1 MDGNPVIQS
10 YAYLLAHAPEF
21 VRYGSK
27 PKREIGIDPA
37 LAGKIEKH
45 LRCFEEAVQYPPNQ
59 VFLGNL
65 HPEDLATRP
74 TPWWQNPVAD
84 AKRDGAYGPF
94 LDQLEIYGFLKAVD
108 QFDLVWF
115 SPEFTG
121 CLVERIQ
128 NHPLVFPAD
137 VANLSQGHPIDK
149 IRSKIEN
156 EKSLPLFYQGE
167 LIGAIHRA
175 HDDDEALQADV
186 LLENLV
192 TKASGAL
199 AVRALLKRSGI
210 GPEAID
216 YILSCS
222 EEAVGDRYQRGGGNM
237 AKAVGEA
244 CGLINAT
251 GSDVKAFCAGPVYAI
266 VHAAS
271 LVKAGVFDRVIVF
284 GGGCQCKLG
293 MKFAG
298 HLKHDMPIL
307 EDVLASM
314 AFLITKDD
322 GVSPVIRL
330 ESVGKHK
337 IGDGSSQQ
345 DIFTS
350 LVVRPLEKLGM
361 KMTDVDKIATELH
374 NPEVT
379 LPQGS
384 GNVPLNNYKMIA
396 ALAVMRK
403 EIGRGDM
410 EQFIAR
416 HGMPGFSPTQGHIP
430 AAVPYLGHAADAMA
444 AGIINNA
451 LFVAKGS
458 LFLGRMSRLSDGLS
472 FFLEKNNGTS
482 DTNKS
487 E

>member
-1 MDGNPVIQS
+1 MGKNPVVQS

-27 PKREIGIDPA
+27 PRREIGGDPT
-37 LAGKIEKH
+37 LADKINQH
-45 LRCFEEAVQYPPNQ
+45 LRSFEDAVCYPPNQ

-65 HPEDLATRP
+65 HPEDLAARP
-74 TPWWQNPVAD
+74 NPWWRNPVED

-94 LDQLEIYGFLKAVD
+94 LDQLEFYGFLRAVD

-115 SPEFTG
+115 TPEFTRR
-121 CLVERIQ
+121 LAEAIQ
-128 NHPLVFPAD
+128 NHPLAFPAD
-137 VANLSQGHPIDK
+137 IANLGQGYSIDK
-149 IRSKIEN
+149 IRARIEH
-156 EKSLPLFYQGE
+156 EKSLAFFYKGE

-192 TKASGAL
+192 TKASGTL
-199 AVRALLKRSGI
+199 AVRALLQRSGI
-210 GPEAID
+210 RPEAVD
-216 YILSCS
+216 YVLSCS
-222 EEAVGDRYQRGGGNM
+222 EEAVGDRYQRGGGNL

-244 CGLINAT
+244 CGLVNAT
-251 GSDVKAFCAGPVYAI
+251 GSDVKAFCAAPVYAI
-266 VHAAS
+266 VHAGS

-307 EDVLASM
+307 EDVLAGM
-314 AFLITKDD
+314 AFLVTADD
-322 GVSPVIRL
+322 GRSPVIRL
-330 ESVGKHK
+330 ESVGRHK

-345 DIFTS
+345 EIFTS
-350 LVVRPLEKLGM
+350 LVVRPLEKMGM
-361 KMTDVDKIATELH
+361 KMTGVDKIATELH

-384 GNVPLNNYKMIA
+384 GNVPLNNYKLMA

-403 EIGRGDM
+403 EIERSDM
-410 EQFIAR
+410 EGFIASR
-416 HGMPGFSPTQGHIP
+416 GMPGFSPTQGHVP
-430 AAVPYLGHAADAMA
+430 AAVPYLGHAAEAMA
-444 AGIINNA
+444 AGKIKNA

-472 FFLEKNNGTS
+472 FFLEKNDGLK
-482 DTNKS
+482 DL
-487 E
+487 